1 MTETRGKS
9 HKEEEIRSTFNDQN
23 ICSADKDTS
32 FAIHQYHPENLLH
45 KYCSER
51 KLTIYKIHEILTGHQ
66 QKKKKKE
73 KEKTNTKIIVTRRS
87 GNRKQIR
94 CKNPFLQRL
103 EIPIPLKLEYPPQYA
118 PKRYGPMCSNSVYI
132 LRKSGTYRPSKLI

>member
-66 QKKKKKE
+66 QKKKKRKRKDKHQDHCHKE
-73 KEKTNTKIIVTRRS
+73 IWQQETNTMQK
-87 GNRKQIR
+87 
-94 CKNPFLQRL
+94 PFFT
-103 EIPIPLKLEYPPQYA
+103 KA
-118 PKRYGPMCSNSVYI
+118 
-132 LRKSGTYRPSKLI
+132 

>member
-32 FAIHQYHPENLLH
+32 LAIHQYHPENLLH

-66 QKKKKKE
+66 QKKKRKK
-73 KEKTNTKIIVTRRS
+73 KKRQTPRSLSQGDLAAGNKYDAKTLFYKGLR
-87 GNRKQIR
+87 
-94 CKNPFLQRL
+94 
-103 EIPIPLKLEYPPQYA
+103 YPYLL
-118 PKRYGPMCSNSVYI
+118 N
-132 LRKSGTYRPSKLI
+132 